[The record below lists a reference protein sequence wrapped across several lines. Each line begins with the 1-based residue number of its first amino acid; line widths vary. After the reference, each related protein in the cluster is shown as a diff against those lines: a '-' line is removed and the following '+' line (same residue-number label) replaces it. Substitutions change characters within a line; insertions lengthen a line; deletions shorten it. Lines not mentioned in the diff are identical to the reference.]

1 MVRVKVISCVCV
13 GWGDGGYMYIPGADD
28 GTAV

>member
-13 GWGDGGYMYIPGADD
+13 GWGDWGYIPGADD